1 MENIS
6 FNNGFK
12 FRCIGPPRGGR
23 VLAVHGHPTDPMTF
37 YFGACAGG
45 IWKTEDAGTYWENIS
60 DGFLDTAAVG
70 ALTVSQSDPN
80 VIYAGMGEST
90 IRLDVSYGNGVY
102 KSTDGGQTWQHLGL
116 DETKHIAEIRVHPQN
131 PDLVY
136 VAAFGHAF
144 GDNPERGVYRS
155 KDGGE
160 NWELVLHK
168 SERAGAIDLAM
179 DMTNPRILYATMY
192 QAHRTFW
199 NLSSGGPD
207 SGIWKSSDGGDTWTD
222 ITENP
227 GLPEGIKGKIGVAVS
242 PANPSRVWAIIECE
256 KAGLYRS
263 SPGCQHGLYHQSQD
277 VEIY

>member
-1 MENIS
+1 M
-6 FNNGFK
+6 FDNGFK

-23 VLAVHGHPTDPMTF
+23 VLAVHGHPTEPMTF

-60 DGFLDTAAVG
+60 DGFLESAAVG

-102 KSTDGGQTWQHLGL
+102 RSSDAGKTWQHLGL

-131 PDLVY
+131 SDLVY

-155 KDGGE
+155 QDGGQ

-168 SERAGAIDLAM
+168 SEKAGATDLAM
-179 DMTNPRILYATMY
+179 DMTNPRILYASIY
-192 QAHRTFW
+192 QAHRSFW
-199 NLSSGGPD
+199 DLSSGGPD
-207 SGIWKSSDGGDTWTD
+207 SGLWKTTD
-222 ITENP
+222 RHAQRDQRQDRCCCFTCQSRT
-227 GLPEGIKGKIGVAVS
+227 GLGHH
-242 PANPSRVWAIIECE
+242 RVRRRGPLSLGRW
-256 KAGLYRS
+256 R
-263 SPGCQHGLYHQSQD
+263 
-277 VEIY
+277 